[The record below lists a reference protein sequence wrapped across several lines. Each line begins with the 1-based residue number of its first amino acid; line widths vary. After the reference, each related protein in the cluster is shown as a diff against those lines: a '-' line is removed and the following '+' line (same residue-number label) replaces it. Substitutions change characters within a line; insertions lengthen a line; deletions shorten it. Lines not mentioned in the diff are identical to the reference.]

1 MRIAETLND
10 GLKREYSVTIP
21 AKTLADKV
29 DAQLA
34 TVASQIR
41 MPGFRPGK
49 VPANLVRKMH
59 GEQLSRDALNEAVQ
73 EAVNKVVAEHSLR
86 PAMQPSVSLDDY
98 QEGRDVA
105 LAQAIEEED
114 DSMDALQRQLFTLVL
129 SPNWSRGT
137 EAAIDMT
144 QVGRHYERFADHAVG
159 VARRTIFIVTGR
171 RPSLPA
177 R

>member
-1 MRIAETLND
+1 M
-10 GLKREYSVTIP
+10 KV
-21 AKTLADKV
+21 AD
-29 DAQLA
+29 
-34 TVASQIR
+34 
-41 MPGFRPGK
+41 
-49 VPANLVRKMH
+49 
-59 GEQLSRDALNEAVQ
+59 
-73 EAVNKVVAEHSLR
+73 VV
-86 PAMQPSVSLDDY
+86 
-98 QEGRDVA
+98 EGRDVA